1 MTEDE
6 LVRALPLA
14 DRLRVAAVDLAVTG
28 APKALVAA
36 VWEIV
41 EAITRRDAC
50 YAGSSG
56 SSGGS
61 TETHLADRPNVAT

>member
-1 MTEDE
+1 M
-6 LVRALPLA
+6 
-14 DRLRVAAVDLAVTG
+14 DLAVTG
-28 APKALVAA
+28 APRALVAA

-61 TETHLADRPNVAT
+61 TETHLADRPNMAT